1 MMKQII
7 HFTFI
12 LTLLLSISLR
22 AQRFKKKGAV
32 SQATQLESLVNT
44 AKSFEGF
51 FDFFYDESSGK
62 VYLKVNKK
70 NQIETEFLYINSLSA
85 GIGSNDIGLD
95 RGQLGNE
102 RVVYFSKAGNKLL
115 LIQPNLKY
123 RTSTSNVLEKQS
135 VKEAFA
141 ESVLFGF
148 PIIETS
154 TSDYLIDLTSFL
166 IYDTHGVAQRLKQT
180 NQGSF
185 TLDKSRSA
193 ISLPRTKA
201 FPKNI
206 ELDVL
211 LTFGGQPI
219 GGWIRSVTPTPN
231 SLSVKQHHSF
241 VALPKIPLTPRKFD
255 PRSGAIPF
263 SFYDYSTPVEEST
276 KQIYTLRHRLEK
288 INSSASSSKAKE
300 PIVYYLDNGT
310 PEPVRSALLEGGSWW
325 NQAFEAAGYEDAFQ
339 IKMLPD
345 DVDPLDVRYNVIQ
358 WVHRSTRG
366 WSYGASVVDP
376 RSGEILKGHVSL
388 GSLRIRQ
395 DFLIAQ
401 GLTRAP
407 YANGNTDES
416 QMSELAIARIRQL
429 SAHEIG
435 HTLGFAHNFAA
446 STNDRASV
454 MDYPHPKIDIVDGKI
469 SYSNAYAVGIG
480 SWDKTSV
487 QYSYSDFPEGT
498 DETQVLNL
506 ILEKSIEGGNHF
518 ISDQDARPIG
528 GAHPYA
534 HLWDNGKSAVEE
546 YKHLLEVRS
555 IALKNFSEDQLRDGE
570 PYSVLNDRLVPLYFL
585 HRYQA
590 EAIVKLI
597 GGVDYSYGVKGKI
610 PFATE
615 TIALQTQREA
625 LSTMVNSLSPEILAI
640 PKPLLN
646 QLPPTA
652 FGYSSTRES
661 FRSQTGRV
669 FDVMGAPSSLGKGI
683 IQMIL
688 NPQRIS
694 RIVQQKALDSNQL
707 SFDQLADVLTQQ
719 IFRKSYGNAYFTAIQ
734 SQLKEIYLNSLFE
747 LHANKKTTTS
757 VKAISY
763 GILKDIENDLKKA
776 KSEPYKTYYLN
787 KIKRF
792 LANPYEFEVQETP
805 LLPDGSPIGTDAF
818 CSQFK
823 A

>member
-1 MMKQII
+1 MKQII
-7 HFTFI
+7 SFSFI
-12 LTLLLSISLR
+12 LTLLFSFSTQ
-22 AQRFKKKGAV
+22 AQRSKKKGNA
-32 SQATQLESLVNT
+32 SQKSQSENLINN
-44 AKSFEGF
+44 AKSFNGF
-51 FDFFYDESSGK
+51 FDFFYEDSSGK
-62 VYLKVNKK
+62 VFLKVNKK
-70 NQIETEFLYINSLSA
+70 NQINTEFLYINSLSA

-102 RVVYFSKAGNKLL
+102 RIVYFSKAGNKLL

-123 RTSTSNVLEKQS
+123 RTSTANILEKQS

-141 ESVLFGF
+141 ESVLYGF
-148 PIIETS
+148 PIIET
-154 TSDYLIDLTSFL
+154 TINHYLVDLTPFL
-166 IYDTHGVAQRLKQT
+166 MQDTHGVAQRLKQSK
-180 NQGSF
+180 QGIYKV
-185 TLDKSRSA
+185 DKSRSA

-201 FPKNI
+201 FPENI

-211 LTFGGQPI
+211 LTFGGQAS
-219 GGWIRSVTPTPN
+219 GRWIQSVTPSPN
-231 SLSVKQHHSF
+231 SVSVKLHHSF
-241 VALPKIPLTPRKFD
+241 VALPKIPLAPRKFD

-276 KQIYTLRHRLEK
+276 RQVYTLRHRLEK
-288 INSSASSSKAKE
+288 INPSEPLSQAKE

-325 NQAFEAAGYEDAFQ
+325 NQAFEAAGFKNAFQ
-339 IKMLPD
+339 IRMLPD
-345 DVDPLDVRYNVIQ
+345 EVDPLDVRYNVIQ

-401 GLTRAP
+401 GLTNAP

-446 STNDRASV
+446 STNGRASV

-469 SYSNAYAVGIG
+469 SYSNAYAMGIG
-480 SWDKTSV
+480 PWDKTSV
-487 QYSYSDFPEGT
+487 QYSYSDFPDGT
-498 DETQVLNL
+498 DVTKALNS
-506 ILEKSIEGGNHF
+506 ILEKSIKEGNRF

-534 HLWDNGKSAVEE
+534 HLWDNGESAIEE
-546 YKHLLEVRS
+546 YKHLLNVRS
-555 IALKNFSEDQLRDGE
+555 IALKNFSEDQLRVGE

-597 GGVDYSYGVKGKI
+597 GGVDYSYGVKGNI
-610 PFATE
+610 PFSIE
-615 TIALQTQREA
+615 TISSKIQKEA
-625 LSTMVNSLSPEILAI
+625 LATMINSLSPKTLAI
-640 PKPLLN
+640 PKTLLN

-669 FDVMGAPSSLGKGI
+669 FDVMGAPASLGKGI

-694 RIVQQKALDSNQL
+694 RIVQQKSLDSNQL
-707 SFDQLADVLTQQ
+707 SLEQLADQLTQQ
-719 IFRKSYGNAYFTAIQ
+719 IFKKTYDDAYFNAIQ

-747 LHANKKTTTS
+747 LHVNNKTTPS
-757 VKAISY
+757 VKAISFE
-763 GILKDIENDLKKA
+763 ILKDIEDDLKRSKQ
-776 KSEPYKTYYLN
+776 PYKSYYLS

-792 LANPYEFEVQETP
+792 IINPDDFEVQETP
-805 LLPDGSPIGTDAF
+805 VLPDGSPIGMDTF

-823 A
+823 I